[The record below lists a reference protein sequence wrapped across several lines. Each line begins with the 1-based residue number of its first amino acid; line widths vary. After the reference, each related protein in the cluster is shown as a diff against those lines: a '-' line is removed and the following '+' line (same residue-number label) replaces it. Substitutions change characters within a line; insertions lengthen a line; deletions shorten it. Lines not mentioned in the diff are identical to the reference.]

1 MSGKKKLALMCSG
14 LAGVWALIYYF
25 ITYFFAGGIPTASR
39 LIGIIAMFLLIIIS
53 ITGIVSAYLIRT
65 EKSFIII
72 EILLIAGVFS
82 GIIRAA
88 IIGSF
93 PIFWFLNINNLL
105 LAVAAIMLF
114 LDYREQ
120 QNK

>member
-1 MSGKKKLALMCSG
+1 MSGKKKLALMCSS

-25 ITYFFAGGIPTASR
+25 ITYFFARGIPTASR
-39 LIGIIAMFLLIIIS
+39 LIGIIAMVLLIIIS
-53 ITGIVSAYLIRT
+53 ITGIASAYLIRT
-65 EKSFIII
+65 EKSFAII
-72 EILLIAGVFS
+72 EILLIIGIFS

-88 IIGSF
+88 VVNSF

-105 LAVAAIMLF
+105 LAIAAIVLV

-120 QNK
+120 HNK